1 MGIFSKKTREDY
13 NNKLESILEKKKF
26 SSETKNLLL
35 SMLYKIENSYE
46 DYYKVKPVAETKKEF
61 IEKLLYIIKEECE
74 IIEIVTPRTNK
85 SEELEAIHK
94 NNIIDIKEGKI
105 ITYANEKDILYSLI
119 TLSSEYNLYKYYKSV
134 KSSDEKEDIIKASKK
149 FLISGNAMNKSEV
162 IRDFNGWSWNSNV
175 KDIED
180 INTNL
185 IYQNILILF
194 GNKIEKLETNE
205 DEIEVNAE
213 DLSSLNK
220 DSIQNDEDTK
230 EKDDE
235 EQNCKDV
242 IKEAFES
249 IFLKDKVEDIL
260 RYINVII
267 LANLAK
273 EDAEVRY
280 KIEKKLEDNR
290 KKIQLMQDKEKFLNT
305 ISKEKKKINEKIKK
319 LDKMLNDRTLLE
331 EEYNKRNSKLT
342 KQNKIFS
349 VSHLSNLIENERRDL
364 LNEYRNMNKLLE
376 PAEYIKEKDRL
387 QKEYIHLKQVV
398 DAICKDYAEEIVKDI
413 QIEFLKCFKAKVEYA
428 QTKAELIK
436 LLYDFRYYCLLPIN
450 ELQLVKDIP
459 EFKDSIKDI
468 INILIDKSI
477 DKKVIEN
484 ISNRVSLCYN
494 TLKYVF
500 ESRIIDL
507 EKIHIKVTKTREET
521 IQKEDLKEKIYYI
534 SISLYDYKEEE
545 EKHEE
550 IVNNLG
556 LLNIKLNRKTSLFI

>member
-1 MGIFSKKTREDY
+1 MGIFSKKTSEDY

-74 IIEIVTPRTNK
+74 IIEIVTPKTKK

-119 TLSSEYNLYKYYKSV
+119 ALNSEYSLYKYYNSV
-134 KSSDEKEDIIKASKK
+134 KASDEKEDIIRARKK

-162 IRDFNGWSWNSNV
+162 IRDFNGWSWNCDV

-185 IYQNILILF
+185 VYQNILILF
-194 GNKIEKLETNE
+194 GDKIEKTEIKE
-205 DEIEVNAE
+205 DIEVNAE
-213 DLSSLNK
+213 DLSNLNK
-220 DSIQNDEDTK
+220 DSNQ
-230 EKDDE
+230 DDE
-235 EQNCKDV
+235 ETKIQNNEEDSKDV

-249 IFLKDKVEDIL
+249 IFLKEKVEDIL

-267 LANLAK
+267 LSNLAK

-280 KIEKKLEDNR
+280 RIEKKLEDDR
-290 KKIQLMQDKEKFLNT
+290 KKILLMQDNEKFLNT

-319 LDKMLNDRTLLE
+319 LDKMLNDRILLE
-331 EEYNKRNSKLT
+331 EEYNKRNAKLS

-349 VSHLSNLIENERRDL
+349 VSHLANLIENERRDL
-364 LNEYRNMNKLLE
+364 LNEYRSMNKLLE

-398 DAICKDYAEEIVKDI
+398 DAICKEYAEEIVKDI
-413 QIEFLKCFKAKVEYA
+413 QMEFLKCFKVKVEYA
-428 QTKAELIK
+428 QTKTELLK
-436 LLYDFRYYCLLPIN
+436 LLYNFRYYCLLPIN

-459 EFKDSIKDI
+459 EFKDGIKDI

-507 EKIHIKVTKTREET
+507 EKIHIKVTKTREEI

-545 EKHEE
+545 ERHEE